1 MAGWIHGA
9 SVSGRSGQKSEC
21 RAISTCNVMKRVVL
35 MGEQG
40 SLISGSGVSDPGR
53 VAQKVAQNN
62 LHAVVFATSKLG
74 LELEQLTNDTRQV
87 HSDSDT
93 SSNTA
98 NPVSFCSGPSIDMPT
113 HR

>member
-1 MAGWIHGA
+1 MDTPDGTRA
-9 SVSGRSGQKSEC
+9 SVSGWSGQKPEC
-21 RAISTCNVMKRVVL
+21 RAISNVMKRVVL

-40 SLISGSGVSDPGR
+40 SLISGSGVSDPGK

-62 LHAVVFATSKLG
+62 LHAVVFATSNLG